1 MFIVVI
7 VCRYMKKTS
16 KPRHSLLKKIGKKTR
31 LILAGMTLILCISGY
46 FLIGN
51 FPSGQQ
57 SKSVLGTQNVTK
69 KTFTVAVYGDSMVD
83 TMGEQLEYL
92 SQSLKRKYPSKNF
105 QFYNYGIGGQNI
117 EDGLGRFYS
126 PFQYKSRNYPA
137 LPDLKPDILLIASFP
152 YNPLNPF
159 DHNKHWLSLIQL
171 VNQAK
176 GVSPRVYL
184 LAEIAPRIHNFG
196 VGPGGPNWPAPQA
209 E

>member
-1 MFIVVI
+1 
-7 VCRYMKKTS
+7 
-16 KPRHSLLKKIGKKTR
+16 
-31 LILAGMTLILCISGY
+31 
-46 FLIGN
+46 
-51 FPSGQQ
+51 
-57 SKSVLGTQNVTK
+57 
-69 KTFTVAVYGDSMVD
+69 MVD

-137 LPDLKPDILLIASFP
+137 LPDLKPDILIIGSFA

-159 DHNKHWLSLIQL
+159 DRNKHWLSLIQL

-196 VGPGGPNWPAPQA
+196 VDLGGRRIIKKKKELQA
-209 E
+209 HHIIEQLQNAEAIAKHLHVT